1 MKLDLDMPLQ
11 AWHTLDEILEP
22 VERSL
27 GLRVTDINPLE
38 IIQEIRRTIA
48 TMETPQ

>member
-11 AWHTLDEILEP
+11 AWHILDELLAEYEP
-22 VERSL
+22 WIGVWM
-27 GLRVTDINPLE
+27 TDIDPLE
-38 IIQEIRRTIA
+38 VIQEVRRTIA